1 MTESSQ
7 HSILRMVALR
17 EKLQVSKATVYAW
30 MDPKAKNHNPDFP
43 LPIRLG
49 PSTVGWLAGEI
60 DAFLL
65 KRMEARDKGRA
76 RK

>member
-1 MTESSQ
+1 MTDKYQ
-7 HSILRMVALR
+7 CSILRLVALR

-30 MDPKAKNHNPDFP
+30 MDPKAKNYNPDFP

-49 PSTVGWLAGEI
+49 QSSVGWLVGEV

-65 KRMEARDKGRA
+65 KRMEARDKERVS
-76 RK
+76 K